1 MVRFAPHSATRVHP
15 PSSGVI
21 GIDTSRYLGTA
32 STDYSRE
39 RLQQSKEDKNTYVGT
54 EIGGANDVVVS
65 EKDLVTSYQRSQPD
79 KGDKNIHLWTEI
91 RSWVVVL
98 TEEAWSI

>member
-1 MVRFAPHSATRVHP
+1 MVRFAPHSATRLHP

-21 GIDTSRYLGTA
+21 GIDTSRYL
-32 STDYSRE
+32 DYSRE

-91 RSWVVVL
+91 
-98 TEEAWSI
+98 